1 MSPQDYA
8 ASTQITHL
16 WSKHKGHPGPLI
28 WKAAAYSRLIIFIW
42 KKKIYF
48 NSSICH
54 YHIPKA
60 RRFLPEACTIPY
72 LPQPPNNQM
81 DAVGRS
87 QKNDEDQPGS
97 HALVFVSHTLAFTDV
112 PGIWADSLLT
122 PPSFSYH
129 LLYCPLASVVRG
141 RKSSLPLR
149 HPWAAALGTTV
160 EGPSGFVRLKEQCEG
175 KAVRDNFSFRMPWS
189 IFTRTIM
196 EFRNCSAGM
205 IEKLERGK
213 WHFKPSEGHDNQL
226 MIT

>member
-1 MSPQDYA
+1 MKGCCIQ
-8 ASTQITHL
+8 QINYIYLEKEDLLQQFHLSLSHTKSSSFLTRGMHNSVPPSAPKQPDGCSWKISEKWRGSAGFPCLGICLTHSSFHRCTWNL
-16 WSKHKGHPGPLI
+16 
-28 WKAAAYSRLIIFIW
+28 SRLTP
-42 KKKIYF
+42 
-48 NSSICH
+48 H
-54 YHIPKA
+54 T
-60 RRFLPEACTIPY
+60 TI
-72 LPQPPNNQM
+72 
-81 DAVGRS
+81 
-87 QKNDEDQPGS
+87 
-97 HALVFVSHTLAFTDV
+97 
-112 PGIWADSLLT
+112 
-122 PPSFSYH
+122 FSYH
-129 LLYCPLASVVRG
+129 LLYRPLASVVRG

-149 HPWAAALGTTV
+149 HPWAAALGTMV